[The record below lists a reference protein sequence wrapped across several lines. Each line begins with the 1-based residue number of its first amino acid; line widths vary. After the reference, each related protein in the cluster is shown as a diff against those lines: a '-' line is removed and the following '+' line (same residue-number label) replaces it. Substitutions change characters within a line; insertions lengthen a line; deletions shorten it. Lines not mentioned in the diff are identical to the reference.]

1 MNQLD
6 SNVPMARCFDAA
18 GRGGKGKA
26 ITQTDSLASL
36 VCVAI
41 KSSEGSEGSDLT
53 RIDASASITARLPD
67 WQRRAGGSER

>member
-1 MNQLD
+1 MTR
-6 SNVPMARCFDAA
+6 SFDWAA
-18 GRGGKGKA
+18 GREGKGKA
-26 ITQTDSLASL
+26 ITQTDSLTPL

-53 RIDASASITARLPD
+53 RIHASASITARLPD